1 MAKSNSGRNTSTRD
15 LWEKGY
21 TPDQLA
27 LKIEDFIRGSV
38 KRFDKNGVII
48 GLSGGIDSSV
58 VSFLSVRALGK
69 DRVFGLIMPER
80 ESSPKNIRDAEE
92 IANSLEIKYEKI
104 DLTPFLEELGVYK
117 LVPPGIS
124 RSKLVLTKGLEI
136 FKKRRGVRMIHSL
149 GILGVATPDELSQRV
164 TAIML
169 PKLRMRSLILY
180 YHAALKDL
188 LVVGTTNKTEYLL
201 GHYDKYGDGACDIE
215 PIRGLYKT
223 EVRRLAEYLG
233 VPGKIIDK
241 PPTHDLFAGFI
252 LTDEAMMGMSF
263 EKMDLILEKLERG
276 EIEEKIAKEL
286 GIEIEFIKEV
296 EKAIENQKIN
306 REMPFSPV

>member
-1 MAKSNSGRNTSTRD
+1 MAKSNSGLNTSTRD
-15 LWEKGY
+15 PWERGY

-38 KRFDKNGVII
+38 KRFDKSGVII

-69 DRVFGLIMPER
+69 DRVFGLIMPEK
-80 ESSPKNIRDAEE
+80 ESSPENIRDAEE

-180 YHAALKDL
+180 YHAALKNL

-233 VPGKIIDK
+233 VPRKIIDK

-263 EKMDLILEKLERG
+263 EKWI
-276 EIEEKIAKEL
+276 
-286 GIEIEFIKEV
+286 
-296 EKAIENQKIN
+296 
-306 REMPFSPV
+306 